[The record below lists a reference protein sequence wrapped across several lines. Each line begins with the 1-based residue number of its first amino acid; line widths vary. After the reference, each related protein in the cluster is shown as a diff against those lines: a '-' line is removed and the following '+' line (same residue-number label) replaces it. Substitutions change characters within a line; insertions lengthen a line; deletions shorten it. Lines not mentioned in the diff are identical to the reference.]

1 MNVTANGKAIILVR
15 VSTAQQANSDVG
27 VNNQISKCRAYADIH
42 GLDVVEVVEDLGV
55 SGSVGDREGL
65 NRAKEMINNGSI
77 GTVITYSLSRIGR
90 NLLNILKFV
99 DDCGFKTGK
108 ARLICVADGIDTN
121 NGGPMANM
129 LMQFLGII
137 AEMELQHITERN
149 RSVKMYLK
157 GNNRYC
163 GGNVGK
169 FLKVE
174 IRDGK
179 KYVDFDNKELL
190 NRIVEMRSTMT
201 LKEISEKLKGEG
213 IVNSRGTH
221 YSVASICQIIK
232 RYGHGVGNRMAA

>member
-1 MNVTANGKAIILVR
+1 
-15 VSTAQQANSDVG
+15 
-27 VNNQISKCRAYADIH
+27 
-42 GLDVVEVVEDLGV
+42 
-55 SGSVGDREGL
+55 
-65 NRAKEMINNGSI
+65 MINNGSI
-77 GTVITYSLSRIGR
+77 CTVITYSLSRIGR

-157 GNNRYC
+157 GSNRYC

-232 RYGHGVGNRMAA
+232 RYGHGDGNRIAA